1 MAKKSKFGVTELL
14 KQNKIKRPGRH
25 SKTHKGR
32 KNQNV
37 VKVILDNKVYFI
49 S

>member
-32 KNQNV
+32 KKSERGQGYP
-37 VKVILDNKVYFI
+37 K
-49 S
+49 